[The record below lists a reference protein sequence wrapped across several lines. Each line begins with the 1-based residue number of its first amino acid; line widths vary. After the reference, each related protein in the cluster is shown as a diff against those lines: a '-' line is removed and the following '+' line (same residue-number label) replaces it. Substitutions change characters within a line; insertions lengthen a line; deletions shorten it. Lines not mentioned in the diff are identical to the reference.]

1 MKKIYLFVL
10 LFICCDDPN
19 QSGQQEDFIPIDE
32 YFIYNESNMIAFYFF
47 ENITIDGVEIDSLD
61 WVAAFNGQ
69 VCVGAKQWNCVS
81 QTCDIAVYGE
91 NTLNDLTTGYMQSGQ
106 LPTFKVYDYSDS
118 VYYDA
123 QPSEEILWNNG
134 DFNQIEALI
143 AN

>member
-19 QSGQQEDFIPIDE
+19 QSDQQEDFIPIDE

-91 NTLNDLTTGYMQSGQ
+91 NTLNDLTIGYMQSGQ
-106 LPTFKVYDYSDS
+106 LPSFKVYDYSDS
-118 VYYDA
+118 IYYDA